1 MLLGA
6 LAIHLC
12 LKPAEKIKIER
23 KEKGLSGIELIILIF
38 ANFSATFL
46 TTIIVMILSA
56 IGVLNLQTPL
66 EFDLQDPKLIYYL
79 LMFLVSAPIIE
90 ELMFRRIP
98 APYLAKH
105 GESFFCMMSA
115 LFFSLPHLNSMGLV
129 SLLTTSIGGFT
140 WAYAYIKTGNIL
152 LPILLHAHSN
162 FFGAVMGNLIPENI
176 LSLYMLIM
184 MVLGVLNII
193 LFFVNRK
200 RFTLDGERRLIKKE
214 ALLEI
219 FTSPATWIYIL
230 LVILLYI
237 TK

>member
-12 LKPAEKIKIER
+12 LKPAEKIEIER

-105 GESFFCMMSA
+105 GESFFCM
-115 LFFSLPHLNSMGLV
+115 
-129 SLLTTSIGGFT
+129 
-140 WAYAYIKTGNIL
+140 GNIL

-184 MVLGVLNII
+184 MVLGILNII

-200 RFTLDGERRLIKKE
+200 RFSLDGERRLIKKE